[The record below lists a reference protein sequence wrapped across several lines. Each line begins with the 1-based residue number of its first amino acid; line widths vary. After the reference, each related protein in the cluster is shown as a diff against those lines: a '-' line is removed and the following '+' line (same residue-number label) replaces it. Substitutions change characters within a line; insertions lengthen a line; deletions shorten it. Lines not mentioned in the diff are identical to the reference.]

1 MKEQLVSQEL
11 YDLLKEKG
19 YDIPDKQNECPGEM
33 LINKSVDYLGYV
45 LPTLS
50 LAVQWIRECHNIS
63 ITALPFRETNESEEE
78 SVSFCWY
85 YSLIDMNT
93 DYDILCN
100 EDDLGTARSNFY
112 DTFEEALEEG
122 LKQGLTLIEI

>member
-33 LINKSVDYLGYV
+33 LINKSGDYLSYV
-45 LPTLS
+45 FPTLS
-50 LAVQWIRECHNIS
+50 LVQKWTREVHKIHIEVCLH
-63 ITALPFRETNESEEE
+63 REN
-78 SVSFCWY
+78 Y
-85 YSLIDMNT
+85 YSVFIPSS
-93 DYDILCN
+93 
-100 EDDLGTARSNFY
+100 ELGYIYEKTSNRFKKF
-112 DTFEEALEEG
+112 DTFEQALEEG